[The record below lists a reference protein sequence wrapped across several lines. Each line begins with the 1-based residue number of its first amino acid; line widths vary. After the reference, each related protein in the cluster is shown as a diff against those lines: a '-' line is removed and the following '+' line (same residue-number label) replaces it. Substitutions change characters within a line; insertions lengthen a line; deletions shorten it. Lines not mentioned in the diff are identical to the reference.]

1 MNFKASDSAC
11 SSLSFSGISDF
22 EIFRYS
28 SFLVETSW
36 GAALAGSEGFDAAI
50 ARASASS
57 PVPASTV
64 LGIYA
69 VPVRALN
76 ASEMTF

>member
-36 GAALAGSEGFDAAI
+36 EAALVGSEGFDAAI